1 MAIGGFIQ
9 GLGLAI
15 GNDMIQ
21 GQRYDENKADIQLKQ
36 AEAQKAQLQQQ
47 QMKQQMAT
55 QKDIG
60 AFIKSQTDLEG
71 ADASLPM
78 NQAKMYSK
86 AAGLAASQGDLASA
100 KEMTDLSKQ
109 ASAEGIE
116 QTKQLQAQQAQKKE
130 ALATLAD
137 QIPDQPTREQANSL
151 VRAAVEAGQ
160 DPTTIPLPGTP
171 KFLAWKNEQQLAGM
185 DSKSRAEFVQ
195 KTADTK
201 QRRDQ
206 QWQEHTDNVDLRRA
220 QMQQTAAFREVE
232 IGLRRDAMAD
242 RASDRAESRADR
254 AQKAPQ
260 TIDVGAAKYEYD
272 PDTKV
277 TGERLAADPRYV
289 KLGNKTTATQ
299 ENNIVAIGGA
309 SSEVARNLS
318 QMARFPTG
326 TTNSPFAHITDHD
339 FLSSIEKTGSNALTP
354 EQIQMFQTSS
364 SGLSTELSRVMTL
377 GGGRGANQSV
387 INEVKSQTTPNAGD
401 TNLTAAYKISTAAQI
416 ALTRMNSTPD
426 PADQKAKKNWDAAK
440 AQLESFPT
448 PDQILDAASGSQKK
462 QLAGMSGSY
471 QKLLNKVKDMPS
483 AGDESA
489 APLPGGADPGAG
501 TSAPPLPAGWSVKIH
516 Q

>member
-1 MAIGGFIQ
+1 MAIGGFLQ
-9 GLGLAI
+9 GLGLAV

-36 AEAQKAQLQQQ
+36 AEVQRAQLQQQ

-71 ADASLPM
+71 ADAALPM

-109 ASAEGIE
+109 ATQEGIE
-116 QTKQLQAQQAQKKE
+116 QTKMLQVQQAQKKE

-137 QIPDQPTREQANSL
+137 NTPEQPTREQSNAL
-151 VRAAVEAGQ
+151 VRAAVEAGV

-185 DSKSRAEFVQ
+185 DSAKRAEFVQ

-201 QRRDQ
+201 LNREMK
-206 QWQEHTDNVDLRRA
+206 WQEHTDNVDLRRA
-220 QMQQTAAFREVE
+220 SMQQTAAFREVE
-232 IGLRRDAMAD
+232 IGLRRDAQ
-242 RASDRAESRADR
+242 ADR

-364 SGLSTELSRVMTL
+364 SGLSTELARVMTL

-440 AQLESFPT
+440 AQLEAFPT
-448 PDQILDAASGSQKK
+448 PDQILDAASGKQKK
-462 QLAGMSGSY
+462 QLAGMEGSY

-489 APLPGGADPGAG
+489 APLPGGGDPSKG
-501 TSAPPLPAGWSVKIH
+501 TSSPPLPAGWTVTAH
-516 Q
+516 